1 MVSGLMMIRHNDYA
15 LWLLQLSICLCAPS
29 FFENLCP
36 KILLPA
42 CCILLAV
49 GVTSPEQGLAEG
61 TNAEATYFLLGKH

>member
-1 MVSGLMMIRHNDYA
+1 MVSGLMMIRHDDYA

-42 CCILLAV
+42 CCVLLAV
-49 GVTSPEQGLAEG
+49 VVTSLTEG
-61 TNAEATYFLLGKH
+61 TNAEAAYFVLGKC